1 LTSAI
6 GKYVQRF
13 DAREKVTGAGIY
25 TGDIKLPGML
35 YGKLLRSSLPHARI
49 RRIDARAAANLPG
62 VLAVLT
68 RDNVPMTVPYYGS
81 YAKDQPVVALDKVRY
96 AGEIVAA
103 VAAAE
108 EGIAEE
114 ALKKIAVEYEEL
126 PAVIS
131 IEEAL
136 QEGSSLVHDKLE
148 KKDSAFGKGMT
159 SLHHENSNIY
169 FHIRYERGNLDQ
181 AFHAAD
187 FIFED
192 TFFSAAN
199 QQYPLESHISV
210 AHFDG
215 ASMTLWSSTQSPF
228 RVREEISSLFE
239 LEPSR
244 VRVLVPYLGGG
255 FGAKT
260 GIGAEAVA
268 GALSYMTKR
277 PVRVA
282 FSADETFKTI
292 CQPPIK
298 MTIKTG
304 VKKDG
309 TFVARRCE
317 VYLNSGAYANSV
329 PSIAAKSCYR
339 AHGPYRI
346 ANVWTDAYAIYSNT
360 VPSGAFRGFGGHQ
373 TAFAIESHTDM
384 IAHRLGLDPLELR
397 MKNLLDMGEEYAP
410 GDTPLDCDVK
420 ALLSQISEAIGW
432 TAKESESIKPG
443 FKKTKGIACVVKD
456 GGGTKKEANAIVKI
470 QADGTVVLISG
481 TVEIGQG
488 SKTALSQIAAEEL
501 SCPTEMIQFA
511 AIDTSYTP
519 YDTATNATSGIS
531 TMGRAVQQ
539 AARDARDQILSFA
552 ASVLGTKTTE
562 LSLQDGRIVSA
573 NENLSYQEVL
583 RRYFGKNEGGEITG
597 KGSCQFSRNDEIPL
611 GYPTPFWEIGIGA
624 AEVEVDEMTGEVKIL
639 QFRSITDVGRIINP
653 LHCRGQ
659 EEGGVMFGIG
669 QTLLEELVYEDG
681 RLINPNLADYR
692 MPRFRDLPESLISHI
707 HEDKVV
713 TGSYQPKGSGES
725 GILAV
730 SSAVC
735 NAVYNA
741 IGIRIQELPVNR
753 ERVWKAILSK
763 VQ

>member
-13 DAREKVTGAGIY
+13 DAQEKVTGTGIY
-25 TGDIKLPGML
+25 TGDIKLPEML
-35 YGKLLRSSLPHARI
+35 YGKLLRSSFAHARI
-49 RRIDARAAANLPG
+49 RRIDARGAAGLPG

-68 RDNVPMTVPYYGS
+68 RDNLPMTAPCYGS
-81 YAKDQPVVALDKVRY
+81 FVRDQPVVAMDKVRY

-103 VAAAE
+103 VAATE
-108 EGIAEE
+108 EVIAEE
-114 ALKKIAVEYEEL
+114 ALKKIEVEYEEL

-131 IEEAL
+131 IEDAL
-136 QEGSSLVHDKLE
+136 HDGSSLVHEKME
-148 KKDSAFGKGMT
+148 KKDSAYGKGMT
-159 SLHHENSNIY
+159 CLDHENSNIY
-169 FHIRYERGNLDQ
+169 FHIRYERGNIDEGLR
-181 AFHAAD
+181 AAD

-199 QQYPLESHISV
+199 QQYPLESHVSV
-210 AHFDG
+210 AHFTGDG
-215 ASMTLWSSTQSPF
+215 FTVWSSTQSPF
-228 RVREEISSLFE
+228 RVREEISILFG
-239 LEPSR
+239 LDPSR
-244 VRVLVPYLGGG
+244 VRILVPYLGGG

-268 GALSYMTKR
+268 ATLSYLSKR

-282 FSADETFKTI
+282 FTADETFKTI
-292 CQPPIK
+292 CQPAAK
-298 MTIKTG
+298 MTLKTG

-346 ANVWTDAYAIYSNT
+346 LNVWTDAYAIYSNT

-384 IAHRLGLDPLELR
+384 IAHRLNIDPVELR
-397 MKNLLDMGEEYAP
+397 MKNLLDKGEEYAP

-420 ALLSQISEAIGW
+420 ALLGQISEAIGW
-432 TAKESESIKPG
+432 TTKDSEPRRPG
-443 FKKTKGIACVVKD
+443 VKKTKGIACVVKD

-488 SKTALSQIAAEEL
+488 SKTALSQIVAEEL
-501 SCPTEMIQFA
+501 SCPAEMVRAA
-511 AIDTSYTP
+511 AIDTEYTP
-519 YDTATNATSGIS
+519 FDTATNATSGIS

-552 ASVLGTKTTE
+552 ASIFGTKITE
-562 LSLQDGRIVSA
+562 LSLKNGMIVSSK
-573 NENLSYQEVL
+573 ESLSYQDVL
-583 RRYFGKNEGGEITG
+583 RRYFGRNEGGEIIG
-597 KGSCQFSRNDEIPL
+597 KGSCQFPRNDQIPI

-659 EEGGVMFGIG
+659 EEGGILFGIG
-669 QTLLEELVYEDG
+669 QTLLEEIVYEDG

-692 MPRFRDLPESLISHI
+692 LPRFRDLPESLVSRI
-707 HEDKVV
+707 HEEDVV
-713 TGSYQPKGSGES
+713 LGSYQAKGSGES

-735 NAVYNA
+735 NAIYNA
-741 IGIRIQELPVNR
+741 TGVRIQKLPVKR
-753 ERVWKAILSK
+753 ERLWKAILSK
-763 VQ
+763 LQ

>member
-1 LTSAI
+1 MAI

-13 DAREKVTGAGIY
+13 DAREKVTGKGVY

-49 RRIDARAAANLPG
+49 RRIDARAAAGVPG

-68 RDNVPMTVPYYGS
+68 RDNLPMPVPHYGS
-81 YAKDQPVVALDKVRY
+81 YSKDQPVVAMEKVRY

-103 VAAAE
+103 VAATE

-114 ALKKIAVEYEEL
+114 ALKKIEVEYDEL

-131 IEEAL
+131 IEDAL
-136 QEGSSLVHDKLE
+136 RDGASLVHEKLE
-148 KKDSAFGKGMT
+148 KKDSAYGKGMT
-159 SLHHENSNIY
+159 CLNHERSNIY
-169 FHIRYERGNLDQ
+169 FHIRYERGNTDEG
-181 AFHAAD
+181 FRAAD
-187 FIFED
+187 YVFED
-192 TFFSAAN
+192 TFFSAAS

-210 AHFDG
+210 AHFHGDG
-215 ASMTLWSSTQSPF
+215 FTLWSSTQSPF
-228 RVREEISSLFE
+228 RVREEIASLFGLE
-239 LEPSR
+239 LGR
-244 VRVLVPYLGGG
+244 VRVLVPYVGGG

-268 GALSYMTKR
+268 ATLSYLSKK

-292 CQPPIK
+292 CQPPAK
-298 MTIKTG
+298 MTLKTG

-309 TFVARRCE
+309 TFVSRRCE
-317 VYLNSGAYANSV
+317 VYLNGGAYANSV

-346 ANVWTDAYAIYSNT
+346 PNVWTDAYAIYSNT
-360 VPSGAFRGFGGHQ
+360 IPSGAFRGFGGHQ
-373 TAFAIESHTDM
+373 TAFAIESHTDT
-384 IAHRLGLDPLELR
+384 IAHRLNMDPVELR
-397 MKNLLDMGEEYAP
+397 MKNLLDKGEEYAP

-420 ALLSQISEAIGW
+420 ALLGQISGAIGW
-432 TAKESESIKPG
+432 TAKDKKQERPG
-443 FKKTKGIACVVKD
+443 LTKTKGIACVVKD

-470 QADGTVVLISG
+470 QPDGTVVLMSG

-488 SKTALSQIAAEEL
+488 SKTALSQIVAEEL
-501 SCPTEMIQFA
+501 SCSAEMIQFA
-511 AIDTSYTP
+511 AIDTDYTP

-552 ASVLGTKTTE
+552 ASVFETKITE
-562 LSLQDGRIVSA
+562 LSLNNGKIISPKQ
-573 NENLSYQEVL
+573 NLGFQEVL
-583 RRYFGKNEGGEITG
+583 RRYFKGNDVGEIIG
-597 KGSCQFSRNDEIPL
+597 KGSCRFLRNDQIPI

-624 AEVEVDEMTGEVKIL
+624 AEVGVDEMTGEVKIL

-659 EEGGVMFGIG
+659 EEGGILFGIG
-669 QTLLEELVYEDG
+669 QTLFEELIYEDG
-681 RLINPNLADYR
+681 RLINPNLANYR
-692 MPRFRDLPESLISHI
+692 LPRFRDLPETLESHI
-707 HEDKVV
+707 HEDTAVLE
-713 TGSYQPKGSGES
+713 TYQPKGSGES

-730 SSAVC
+730 SAAVC
-735 NAVYNA
+735 NAIYNA
-741 IGIRIQELPVNR
+741 IGVRIQELPVNR
-753 ERVWKAILSK
+753 EKLWKAILSRR
-763 VQ
+763 Q